1 VSLPVDIRLKPSF
14 ATYVGLDIALISS
27 THPTIYFSWLHQ
39 YLQYEHFLK
48 LKDVS
53 QYRCFASLS
62 KVLECSGNPATATSL
77 TAFPAMAGNFHKPE
91 NLWHQSSST
100 SLPPAYYSNKHS
112 KKTKRHCCL
121 RRHIPSHWSIAHPQF
136 NVHCLSVGRQRQGH
150 PAAIGR

>member
-1 VSLPVDIRLKPSF
+1 VTNPAQLASKETIPLERIVTAPLFGSLQTNPNKLLQREKKGKVVSLPVDIRPEPSF

-77 TAFPAMAGNFHKPE
+77 TAFPAMAGNFHEPE

-100 SLPPAYYSNKHS
+100 SLPPAY
-112 KKTKRHCCL
+112 
-121 RRHIPSHWSIAHPQF
+121 
-136 NVHCLSVGRQRQGH
+136 
-150 PAAIGR
+150 